1 MDSVGFHR
9 RIPEKFWA
17 LRPLQ
22 TVERNHA
29 RTNKTQRTPSSCKK
43 NAQRHNGVRMR
54 YRWTKPAK
62 QKWLEHGRYSFQA
75 SQPGRILLFTRTACY
90 FILYSLLAIDRHDRL
105 LAYYSNCYS
114 PVGEPGW
121 RKPAPHTRRTGS
133 AIGNAA
139 QHRFGVRM
147 DIVARTPTITGHDK
161 PWEGVCPDINTTDVH
176 CFSRALLVTLFCT
189 AFYSLQA
196 SNLCSSDTATV
207 RNLNGAIFQRIVLKQ
222 GL

>member
-1 MDSVGFHR
+1 MESVGFHQ

-54 YRWTKPAK
+54 YRRTKPAK

-90 FILYSLLAIDRHDRL
+90 FILYSLLRHRPGWPISGVL
-105 LAYYSNCYS
+105 LDCYS

-121 RKPAPHTRRTGS
+121 RKPAPHTRRNG
-133 AIGNAA
+133 ICNRECGAA
-139 QHRFGVRM
+139 PFRRAHGYRCKNTNDHR
-147 DIVARTPTITGHDK
+147 I
-161 PWEGVCPDINTTDVH
+161 
-176 CFSRALLVTLFCT
+176 
-189 AFYSLQA
+189 
-196 SNLCSSDTATV
+196 
-207 RNLNGAIFQRIVLKQ
+207 
-222 GL
+222 